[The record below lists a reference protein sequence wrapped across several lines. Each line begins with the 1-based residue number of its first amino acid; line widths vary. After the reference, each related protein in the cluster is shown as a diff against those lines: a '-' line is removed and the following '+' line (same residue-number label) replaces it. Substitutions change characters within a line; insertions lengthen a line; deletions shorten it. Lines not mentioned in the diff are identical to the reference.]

1 MNRKWIVGVGLVG
14 LSCTAL
20 SIQSCSDNSSTG
32 GGDDG
37 GGDTG
42 LDSTASGSSSGTS
55 SSGVTSSSSGTS
67 SSSSGSSSGTSSSS
81 SGGGDSG
88 HDGGDAGDATVSEG
102 GGGDAGDG
110 GDSSNNTGTDAGP
123 DSQADATCPS
133 AWSVAPTVPASITPD
148 SGSGTVVLHALG
160 TGTQNYACLGTPI
173 DGGADA
179 GDAGATFAWTLVTPN
194 ATLTDCNGAI
204 IGHHFASDAGA
215 TAPEWLEVD
224 NSYIIGH
231 KIAAY
236 TPDGGSG
243 SIPWLLLQAT
253 GHDGTDA
260 GVLSNVTYVQRLD
273 TDGGL
278 APATGCDFD
287 SSGTTTNV
295 GYQAD
300 YYFFGP

>member
-1 MNRKWIVGVGLVG
+1 MKRTIMTYGLLLLAG
-14 LSCTAL
+14 C
-20 SIQSCSDNSSTG
+20 
-32 GGDDG
+32 
-37 GGDTG
+37 
-42 LDSTASGSSSGTS
+42 
-55 SSGVTSSSSGTS
+55 S
-67 SSSSGSSSGTSSSS
+67 SSSSGSPSSG
-81 SGGGDSG
+81 D
-88 HDGGDAGDATVSEG
+88 DAGDGSASADGTTAPET
-102 GGGDAGDG
+102 GGGDAP
-110 GDSSNNTGTDAGP
+110 TGTDASEASLVTDGG
-123 DSQADATCPS
+123 ADGTCPA
-133 AWSVAPTVPASITPD
+133 AWSMAPTVAPSITPD
-148 SGSGTVVLHALG
+148 SGTVVLHALG
-160 TGTQNYACLGTPI
+160 NGTQNYACIGTPI